1 MTGALGGLPSSIQ
14 SEPSN
19 QTISTNLTNTIPDD
33 MHTYTQVNEKVCG
46 DSHDLPPATSTPRE
60 PSAFELE
67 HRLNS
72 LTQYVQLLTWLLH
85 VPILIITIPQFII

>member
-1 MTGALGGLPSSIQ
+1 MSGALGGLPSSIQ

-33 MHTYTQVNEKVCG
+33 MHTYTQVNEKSEG
-46 DSHDLPPATSTPRE
+46 GSHGLPPTTSSPRD

-72 LTQYVQLLTWLLH
+72 LTEYVSY
-85 VPILIITIPQFII
+85 ILKP